1 MKLLQC
7 CVLCCSLILSGA
19 ISSNSQGD
27 QDIDS
32 ILSDYAA
39 AYSSASATAETA
51 STDATEST
59 TADWMTADPGLPTAE
74 ESYSSI
80 LDASPTIDDGTAA
93 HSQKK
98 VAAAAP
104 TETIDKSSVAKE
116 TASINAAA
124 SHIEKGQKAHGEL
137 GESQGV
143 DDDLETSEE
152 AAIDEGDDDGVNEV
166 DDAPEQTSAASTG
179 AWIKNLRTL
188 EHQVDQNPEEYV
200 TLSELNSY
208 YLSGH
213 LSNKQLQKLSKWMTK
228 NTMPMRGAETRD
240 LGESQHDTSDSV
252 GSQAYR
258 IADLHYAVLSIFG

>member
-1 MKLLQC
+1 M
-7 CVLCCSLILSGA
+7 
-19 ISSNSQGD
+19 
-27 QDIDS
+27 
-32 ILSDYAA
+32 
-39 AYSSASATAETA
+39 SADT
-51 STDATEST
+51 
-59 TADWMTADPGLPTAE
+59 GLPTAD

-80 LDASPTIDDGTAA
+80 LDASPTIDDGAA
-93 HSQKK
+93 HSHKK

-104 TETIDKSSVAKE
+104 TGTIDKSSVAKE

-124 SHIEKGQKAHGEL
+124 SHIEQGQKAHGEL

-143 DDDLETSEE
+143 DDDLE

-166 DDAPEQTSAASTG
+166 DDAPDQTSAAPTG
-179 AWIKNLRTL
+179 AWIRNLRTL

-240 LGESQHDTSDSV
+240 LGESQHDISDSV